1 MVVVVL
7 PAVIVV
13 DVAAV
18 VDWTVGGGSATVVV
32 VDGASVR
39 VTGWSEVVALVNPS
53 PLLAHA
59 AGATKASIQI
69 AMLSDRVISPLLR
82 RRGR

>member
-1 MVVVVL
+1 
-7 PAVIVV
+7 
-13 DVAAV
+13 
-18 VDWTVGGGSATVVV
+18 VV